1 MNTILINR
9 QNVLVK
15 QYKGQRVLTFK
26 DIDMVHGRTDG
37 TARRNF
43 NSNKKHFVEGE
54 DYYKIQPN
62 EIRTVGITSP
72 NGGTIVTESGYLML
86 VKSFTDDLSWEVQR
100 QLVKSYFRGK
110 EDNHTDKQ
118 LELYE
123 YFDKTYDGEPV
134 LSIADVSHMTGI
146 NRTTIG
152 YFIRKRLTIGIDY
165 YLLRKSE
172 LESFKAEN
180 PKVNKLASCMYVITK
195 YGFDV
200 ICKAYGIKLETPK
213 LFIEEKQEV
222 PQDKIELAKF
232 VTPQLKE
239 KMSILRNNAER
250 LIHLTYLLDN
260 VSGTMMCGST
270 YIEFKKAI
278 ISQIKQ
284 LSYINL

>member
-1 MNTILINR
+1 MEKLQTITHPQFGKLSVII
-9 QNVLVK
+9 
-15 QYKGQRVLTFK
+15 
-26 DIDMVHGRTDG
+26 ID
-37 TARRNF
+37 
-43 NSNKKHFVEGE
+43 
-54 DYYKIQPN
+54 
-62 EIRTVGITSP
+62 
-72 NGGTIVTESGYLML
+72 
-86 VKSFTDDLSWEVQR
+86 
-100 QLVKSYFRGK
+100 GK
-110 EDNHTDKQ
+110 EYFVANECAAMLGYKRPADAISAHCKGSVKRRLPTKGGNQEIKLIPEGDLWRLIIRSKLPQAEQIEKWIMDEVLPSIRKNGSYSIPSKDKQ

-165 YLLRKSE
+165 YLLKKSE

-222 PQDKIELAKF
+222 PQDKIEPAKF